1 MQEFKAND
9 GFFNKYGYEES
20 CVQPNVERLNMQQDP
35 DFLAIIKKYED
46 LSKEY
51 LAQKKEET

>member
-1 MQEFKAND
+1 
-9 GFFNKYGYEES
+9 
-20 CVQPNVERLNMQQDP
+20 MQQDP

-51 LAQKKEET
+51 LAQKKEETQNFIKTQQVEEKKIEKK